1 MRKRFS
7 PIPSVFR
14 DQFGFGTDANRI
26 RSARRTLETLPASS
40 LSVVEWILGTVLL
53 LFLFLPVMSLFLSV
67 TPQRFFTAFGED
79 VVRDA
84 LGLSVRTSLA
94 ALVAVVALGTPL
106 AHRLATGRA
115 FPGRAAV
122 EALLQLPWIT
132 PPAVA
137 GLALLMAFGRE
148 GLVGRLL
155 TGWGVTIPFSTAA
168 VVVAQ
173 AFEGAAF
180 YVQSARQA
188 FASVDR
194 QLIEVSRTL
203 GAGPWKTFFRLEVP
217 TAMPGLLIGAAMAWA
232 RALGEFGATML
243 FAGNMQGVTQT
254 MPLAI
259 YTVMERDLDAA
270 LTLAIVLILV
280 GFGLLWLLSRLRQR
294 LW

>member
-1 MRKRFS
+1 MPTDKRDDT
-7 PIPSVFR
+7 R
-14 DQFGFGTDANRI
+14 RQADAPRLQ
-26 RSARRTLETLPASS
+26 AKRRMLWTLSSSS
-40 LSVVEWILGTVLL
+40 LPVVEWALGLVLL
-53 LFLFLPVMSLFLSV
+53 LFLLLPVLSLFLSV
-67 TPQRFFTAFGED
+67 TPQRFVTALGED

-84 LGLSVRTSLA
+84 LGLSVRTSCMALA
-94 ALVAVVALGTPL
+94 AVVIFGTPL
-106 AHRLATGRA
+106 AHRLAAGRP

-148 GLVGRLL
+148 GLVGHYL
-155 TGWGVTIPFSTAA
+155 TNWGVTLPFSTAA

-173 AFEGAAF
+173 AFESSAF

-188 FASVDR
+188 FASVDK
-194 QLIEVSRTL
+194 QLTEVSRTL
-203 GAGPWKTFFRLEVP
+203 GAGPWRTFFRLELP
-217 TAMPGLLIGAAMAWA
+217 TAMPGLLVGAAMAWA

-259 YTVMERDLDAA
+259 YTVMEQDLDAA

-280 GFGLLWLLSRLRQR
+280 GFGLLWLLSRLRHK
-294 LW
+294 LS

>member
-1 MRKRFS
+1 MMNRS
-7 PIPSVFR
+7 
-14 DQFGFGTDANRI
+14 DQS
-26 RSARRTLETLPASS
+26 RSAIRRDGRVRERKKWFAARRRALETQSASS
-40 LSVVEWILGTVLL
+40 LSAVEWAIGLVLL
-53 LFLFLPVMSLFLSV
+53 LFLFLPVLSLFLSV
-67 TPQRFFTAFGED
+67 TPQRFLAALGED
-79 VVRDA
+79 VVREA
-84 LGLSVRTSLA
+84 LGLSVRTSGM
-94 ALVAVVALGTPL
+94 ALLVVVIFGTPL
-106 AHRLATGRA
+106 AHRLAVDRP

-148 GLVGRLL
+148 GLVGRYLAE
-155 TGWGVTIPFSTAA
+155 WGVALPFSTAA
-168 VVVAQ
+168 VVIAQ
-173 AFEGAAF
+173 AFEGSAF

-188 FASVDR
+188 FAAVDR

-203 GAGPWKTFFRLEVP
+203 GAGPWRTFFRLELP
-217 TAMPGLLIGAAMAWA
+217 TAMPGLVVGAAMAWA

-280 GFGLLWLLSRLRQR
+280 GFGLLWLLSRLRQH
-294 LW
+294 LS